1 MIIIDIHRALEVFPV
16 VLEIEEKTLLLV
28 TVYGVPGPLGTF
40 IDDFIF
46 LINELPTRHRIL
58 IVGDFNLD
66 QMLLENIAKVSPF
79 IQNFNLTQRSQYST
93 RIHGGLLDLV
103 FDTSNFKLFLLYHH
117 PTVITL
123 FFFSKSDHYIY
134 IKFSFKQDSILI
146 T

>member
-1 MIIIDIHRALEVFPV
+1 M
-16 VLEIEEKTLLLV
+16 
-28 TVYGVPGPLGTF
+28 YGVPGPLGTF

-46 LINELPTRHRIL
+46 LINELPTRHSIL

-66 QMLLENIAKVSPF
+66 QMLLENIAKVCPF

-103 FDTSNFKLFLLYHH
+103 FDTSNFKLFILYHH